1 MSKLGKPAQV
11 KSSQPADDGHVH
23 ALEARVAELNSQLEQ
38 ARNELAETQQALAQ
52 AQAHEKSHVQQQQ
65 TVEVSSENL
74 HSVPILGYW
83 DIRGLGA
90 QCRALLHFC
99 GVNFTDRR
107 YAQHFDEASMQWDK
121 SDWLNEKFNLGM
133 EYPNLPYLFD
143 EDVKLTETLAIM
155 KYVAKKWR
163 PELLGRNAAE
173 VGRINMLEYHVFTLK
188 AGVTMPCYGEHPDA
202 AAILEAIKPQL
213 AKLYEVTGGSTFIA
227 GENITYLDF
236 MYHEL
241 LDVLSWMSCGSIL
254 EDFPNLKDYCDRMVA
269 LYKPEYWQENT
280 QLRVNGPSAKL
291 NNF

>member
-1 MSKLGKPAQV
+1 MSKLGKSAQAEN
-11 KSSQPADDGHVH
+11 SQIDDGRVK
-23 ALEARVAELNSQLEQ
+23 ALEAQIANLNSQLEQ
-38 ARNELAETQQALAQ
+38 TRNELASTQAALTQ
-52 AQAHEKSHVQQQQ
+52 AQAHEQSHQQKQP
-65 TVEVSSENL
+65 TEATNENL
-74 HSVPILGYW
+74 HSVPTLGYW

-107 YAQHFDEASMQWDK
+107 YAQHFDEAAMEWDK

-188 AGVTMPCYGEHPDA
+188 AATTMPCYSDNPDA
-202 AAILEAIKPQL
+202 AAILETVKPQL

-241 LDVLSWMSCGSIL
+241 LDVLNWMSCGSIL
-254 EDFPNLKDYCDRMVA
+254 EDFPNLKGYCDRMIA
-269 LYKPEYWQENT
+269 LYKPEYW
-280 QLRVNGPSAKL
+280 
-291 NNF
+291 